1 VLRAHWAIIRAD
13 APKPSTITTIVES
26 EINMTGPIAH
36 LASNPISPDTLLSGS
51 AAAVVLA
58 IVLFAECGILLGFFL
73 PGDTLL
79 LTAGIAVA
87 AGTLSTSLTTLL
99 VVAPIAAILGN
110 LVGYAIGYRAGPVVF
125 NRPNSRVFRPEFVAR
140 SHRFFERFGTWTILL
155 ARFVPIVRTVATV
168 MAGVGRMRFPIYAL
182 WTVVGGIIWTDG
194 VLLLGD
200 RLGHVAFVRDNK
212 GYLDY
217 VLIAVVV
224 VSLAP
229 VAIHYY
235 RSRSRARSDSS
246 GQHRRGVDAGRE
258 SA

>member
-1 VLRAHWAIIRAD
+1 MIGPVAD
-13 APKPSTITTIVES
+13 
-26 EINMTGPIAH
+26 
-36 LASNPISPDTLLSGS
+36 LASNPISPTTLLSGS
-51 AAAVVLA
+51 GAAIVLA

-87 AGTLSTSLTTLL
+87 AGTLSTSLTTLM

-110 LVGYAIGYRAGPVVF
+110 FVGYAIGYRAGPMVF
-125 NRPNSRVFRPEFVAR
+125 NRPRSRLFRPEFVDR
-140 SHRFFERFGTWTILL
+140 SHRFFDRFGTWTVLL

-168 MAGVGRMRFPIYAL
+168 MAGVGRMRFSIYAL
-182 WTVVGGIIWTDG
+182 WTVVGGIVWTDG

-200 RLGHVAFVRDNK
+200 QLGSFKFVRDNK

-217 VLIAVVV
+217 VIIAVVL

-235 RSRSRARSDSS
+235 RSRPKPEDDPMGR
-246 GQHRRGVDAGRE
+246 HRPAGERDV
-258 SA
+258 A